1 MNQDK
6 NQFLEK
12 IFNYIEKDIPFKVT
26 FSKSRHQNKDIIKAF
41 LKPVVIKNRHQYS
54 VTYRH
59 RRKDEVKNYEPLQ
72 LSELLDDLLGSKFF
86 NAVLFAEGEET
97 TLLQSKKGKATLI
110 EKNTSATIKIDS
122 SHDNI
127 KFRYIPESTP
137 WLQDLGLASKD
148 GKIYDKA
155 QDKFRQINKYV
166 EIVDNL
172 LKDVAEE
179 SMLSIADMGSGKG
192 YLTFALYDY
201 LTNIR
206 KIRCRITGY
215 DVRPD
220 IIGLC
225 YNVAVSQGFVGLTFQ
240 QKDID
245 QVDTTGIDMVI
256 ALHAC
261 DIATDMAIAKG
272 IQGDAKYIIVAPC
285 CHHQIRKDMKHDNV
299 MSPMLQHGILEER
312 QAEII
317 TDGIRALIM
326 EAYGYQTKVFEF
338 ISTEHTPKNL
348 MITGKKTKPD
358 PTAMAKVEAIKSF
371 FGIPYH
377 YLEKLLK

>member
-12 IFNYIEKDIPFKVT
+12 IINYIEKDIPFKIT

-41 LKPVVIKNRHQYS
+41 LKPVIIKNKHQYS

-97 TLLQSKKGKATLI
+97 TLMQSKKGKATLI
-110 EKNTSATIKIDS
+110 EKNTSSTIKIDP
-122 SHDNI
+122 SHDNF

-172 LKDVAEE
+172 LKDIPAE

-201 LTNIR
+201 LTNTR
-206 KIRCRITGY
+206 KIWCKVTGY
-215 DVRPD
+215 DVRHD

-225 YNVAVSQGFVGLTFQ
+225 YNIAVQHGFVGLTFQ

-245 QVDTTGIDMVI
+245 QVDTTGVDMVI

-285 CHHQIRKDMKHDNV
+285 CHHQIRKDLNHDNV
-299 MSPMLQHGILEER
+299 MSPILQHGILEER

-326 EAYGYQTKVFEF
+326 EAHGYQTKVFEF

-358 PTAMAKVEAIKSF
+358 PTAMEKVQAIKSF
-371 FGIPYH
+371 FGIEEH
-377 YLEKLLK
+377 YLEKLLR

>member
-1 MNQDK
+1 
-6 NQFLEK
+6 
-12 IFNYIEKDIPFKVT
+12 
-26 FSKSRHQNKDIIKAF
+26 
-41 LKPVVIKNRHQYS
+41 
-54 VTYRH
+54 
-59 RRKDEVKNYEPLQ
+59 
-72 LSELLDDLLGSKFF
+72 
-86 NAVLFAEGEET
+86 
-97 TLLQSKKGKATLI
+97 
-110 EKNTSATIKIDS
+110 
-122 SHDNI
+122 
-127 KFRYIPESTP
+127 
-137 WLQDLGLASKD
+137 
-148 GKIYDKA
+148 
-155 QDKFRQINKYV
+155 
-166 EIVDNL
+166 VDNL
-172 LKDVAEE
+172 LKDVPEE

-225 YNVAVSQGFVGLTFQ
+225 YNVAVNQGFVGLTFQ

-245 QVDTTGIDMVI
+245 QVDMTGIDMVI